1 VAQKTKFFGKKSV
14 KWALVERG
22 VWVLRLWSG
31 QQYPQIAILQFT
43 PDAYQRVRT
52 DLSGFLN
59 GAGIFGKNVKVQLQS
74 GPGVAM
80 VEAEPLG
87 VPAQPPV
94 LVATHSRTSKS
105 AWITLSTNAEF
116 DAFDWQPHAR
126 GVALPS
132 L

>member
-1 VAQKTKFFGKKSV
+1 MAQKTNFFGKKSV

-59 GAGIFGKNVKVQLQS
+59 GAGIFGKKVQVQLQS

-80 VEAEPLG
+80 VEAESLG

-94 LVATHSRTSKS
+94 VVVTHSRTSKS
-105 AWITLSTNAEF
+105 AWVTLSTNPEF
-116 DAFDWQPHAR
+116 DAFDFQPHTR
-126 GVALPS
+126 GAALPS
-132 L
+132 R

>member
-1 VAQKTKFFGKKSV
+1 VAKETNFFGRKSV
-14 KWALVERG
+14 KWTLVERG

-52 DLSGFLN
+52 DLSGFLD
-59 GAGIFGKNVKVQLQS
+59 GAGIFGKKVKVQPQS

-80 VEAEPLG
+80 VEPAG
-87 VPAQPPV
+87 QPAQTPV
-94 LVATHSRTSKS
+94 VVVTHSRTSRS
-105 AWITLSTNAEF
+105 AWITLSGNADF
-116 DAFDWQPHAR
+116 DAFDFQTHAR

-132 L
+132 R

>member
-14 KWALVERG
+14 NWALVERG

-43 PDAYQRVRT
+43 PEAYQRVRM

-59 GAGIFGKNVKVQLQS
+59 GAGIFGKNVKVQHQS
-74 GPGVAM
+74 GPGAAM

-94 LVATHSRTSKS
+94 VVATHSRTSKS
-105 AWITLSTNAEF
+105 AWITLSSNEDF
-116 DAFDWQPHAR
+116 DAFDFQPHAR
-126 GVALPS
+126 GVMLPS